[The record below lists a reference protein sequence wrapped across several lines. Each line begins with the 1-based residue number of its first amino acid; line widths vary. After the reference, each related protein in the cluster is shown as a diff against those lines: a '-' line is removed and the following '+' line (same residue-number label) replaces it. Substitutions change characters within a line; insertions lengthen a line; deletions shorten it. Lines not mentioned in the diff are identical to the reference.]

1 VPVLAAR
8 FTAKF
13 GRSPTYDAAT
23 GYDAVAVAAGLVRS
37 GGAEAITVANLT
49 STQGFRAATGLFRF
63 RPDGRIER
71 RMVVHRIE
79 NNKLSV
85 IQEEGEGF

>member
-1 VPVLAAR
+1 M
-8 FTAKF
+8 
-13 GRSPTYDAAT
+13 
-23 GYDAVAVAAGLVRS
+23 RS
-37 GGAEAITVANLT
+37 GGPDAITVENLT

-71 RMVVHRIE
+71 RMIVHRIE
-79 NNKLSV
+79 NGSLNV

>member
-1 VPVLAAR
+1 M
-8 FTAKF
+8 
-13 GRSPTYDAAT
+13 
-23 GYDAVAVAAGLVRS
+23 RS
-37 GGAEAITVANLT
+37 GGADAITVANLT

-79 NNKLSV
+79 NGALKV